1 MTRALS
7 LDKIVIVYDANK
19 NNKKAANKIE
29 VNEDELEQDF
39 IKNVFFR
46 IYVGSDENAVY
57 DQLIE
62 RTKKDMPVGETIV
75 SIDAAVSGDFYIKC
89 FRQG

>member
-7 LDKIVIVYDANK
+7 LDKIVIIYDANK
-19 NNKKAANKIE
+19 NTKASSKTG
-29 VNEDELEQDF
+29 VNEVEHEQDF

-46 IYVGSDENAVY
+46 IYVGSDETAVY

-75 SIDAAVSGDFYIKC
+75 SIDATVSGDFYIKC